1 MIPLMRYLELSQ
13 IHRDRMQNG
22 CQLVGRLNGELLF
35 NEHRVLVL
43 QDKTALEVV
52 TQQCECT

>member
-35 NEHRVLVL
+35 NEHSFSFAR
-43 QDKTALEVV
+43 QNRSGGSYT
-52 TQQCECT
+52 TM